1 MDQNIKRLFIKE
13 TNLKE
18 KHESLDRAYRKRPKE
33 YRNENAVDEMAICAA
48 YLYGVE
54 EQLFSLLS
62 NMTQE
67 RRIDFINDLT
77 ELDFSNYEIELLLN
91 SKSDDYL
98 LQKYHIHKKSE
109 HIQKIFKNNS
119 IRFVKVL
126 EQFVIKR
133 QAYKKKPKDNLLEE
147 LVVLKSI
154 IIKHLCVMEKL
165 TQK

>member
-1 MDQNIKRLFIKE
+1 MDQNIKKLFIKE

-18 KHESLDRAYRKRPKE
+18 KHESLDKAYRKKPKE
-33 YRNENAVDEMAICAA
+33 DRNESAIDEMTTCAA

-62 NMTQE
+62 NVSQE
-67 RRIDFINDLT
+67 RRMDFINDLT

-91 SKSDDYL
+91 TRSDEYL
-98 LQKYHIHKKSE
+98 LKKFHVHKKSE
-109 HIQKIFKNNS
+109 NIQKIFKSNS

-126 EQFVIKR
+126 EQFVVKR
-133 QAYKKKPKDNLLEE
+133 RAYKKKPKDTLLEE
-147 LVVLKSI
+147 LVILKSI
-154 IIKHLCVMEKL
+154 IIKHLCIMEKL